1 MNKQQMTD
9 LVGLIVERV
18 YGDTG
23 SVKLGSSPGCGPVKL
38 QIGFINNIVQHDGI
52 IITDAPPVIT
62 DVVMDWIDKQDVK
75 DYELKATAS
84 AGHGGL
90 FIR

>member
-1 MNKQQMTD
+1 MNKQQMVD
-9 LVGLIVERV
+9 LTALIVERV

-23 SVKLGSSPGCGPVKL
+23 HVRVGSTSGCGPVKL

-52 IITDAPPVIT
+52 IITDAPAVIT
-62 DVVMDWIDKQDVK
+62 DVVTDWIAKQKTDDQHSLVR
-75 DYELKATAS
+75 AS
-84 AGHGGL
+84 AGYGGL

>member
-1 MNKQQMTD
+1 MTKKQMTD

-23 SVKLGSSPGCGPVKL
+23 NVTLGSSSGCGPVKL

-52 IITDAPPVIT
+52 VITDAPAVIT
-62 DVVMDWIDKQDVK
+62 NVVMDWIDNQDIE
-75 DYELKATAS
+75 DYELKASAS
-84 AGHGGL
+84 AGYGGL
-90 FIR
+90 FIH